1 MESLLRAELGTDSV
15 RPLGAAAGGGCISAG
30 QSYETGRGRVFAK
43 INVKSGAKCMFD
55 GEFASLEAI
64 ASTRTVRVPKQ
75 MKVIEIPTGGALLVM
90 EHLDMKSLNRGS
102 GLLGQQLAEMHL
114 HNRKIGER
122 LHKEEKTIGKVP
134 EQEDVEYV
142 DKFGFHTATSCGY
155 IPQLNEWQEDWV
167 TFFSRQRLQLQLDM
181 IEKDYGD
188 RETRELWSQ
197 LQLRLG
203 DFFRGVE
210 VVPALLHGDLWT
222 GNAAEINEGPV
233 IFDPASFYGHSE
245 YELSISGMF
254 ASFSSTFYSSYHAL
268 IPKSEGF
275 DKRQKLYQLFHY
287 LNHWNHFGTGYRGS
301 SISTMRSL
309 LK

>member
-1 MESLLRAELGTDSV
+1 
-15 RPLGAAAGGGCISAG
+15 
-30 QSYETGRGRVFAK
+30 
-43 INVKSGAKCMFD
+43 AKCMFD

-90 EHLDMKSLNRGS
+90 EHLDMKSLSRLSYYDRITSKLATRVISCILWLYIGT
-102 GLLGQQLAEMHL
+102 GGGREVGELGTGGGRDRRRWTAHI
-114 HNRKIGER
+114 N
-122 LHKEEKTIGKVP
+122 
-134 EQEDVEYV
+134 V
-142 DKFGFHTATSCGY
+142 DKRSIDWS

-188 RETRELWSQ
+188 RQTRELWSQ

-203 DFFRGVE
+203 DFFRDVE

-222 GNAAEINEGPV
+222 GNAAEMNEGPV

-245 YELSISGMF
+245 YDLAISGMF

-268 IPKSEGF
+268 IPKSQGF
-275 DKRQKLYQLFHY
+275 GKRQKLYQLFHY

-301 SISTMRSL
+301 SISTMRGL

>member
-43 INVKSGAKCMFD
+43 INVKSG
-55 GEFASLEAI
+55 
-64 ASTRTVRVPKQ
+64 

-134 EQEDVEYV
+134 GQEDVEYV

-245 YELSISGMF
+245 YELAISGMF